1 MKIIIVL
8 ITLITQGLTAQTIQG
23 TFPQAK
29 NTEVVVKS
37 FIGFNEKDLAKT
49 TTDSLGNYSLA
60 YPKNYKGAA
69 LLQINNSKSLIVLLN
84 NENFNIQWE
93 NWQDFKT
100 LKFTNSIENDFFANG
115 IIVNQEAEYK
125 LAGLRYLLPLYQESK
140 ANENW
145 LQTEI
150 NNQEQTFANFIEGL
164 PKNSYAKHYL
174 NYRKFLGEVQL
185 TNERYKEVSRVKQH
199 ELAFTKIDFANDALW
214 QSGLLKEILSG
225 YYQVLELY
233 QDKDSIDSKSKEANT
248 IWLKTL
254 KNQPIKQQ
262 EVAEFCFTLLEKK
275 GLTKASEHIA
285 LSMLNNDNCQLTDK
299 LTDLFEQYRKLAI
312 GNTAPN
318 ILLNNQKNLKELK
331 NTYKL
336 VVFGA
341 SWCPNCQTDFPSLI
355 GKYKKLKE
363 NYDLEIVYVSIDTDK
378 NAFKEYYK
386 EAPFI
391 TFCDYKGWETKAAKE
406 YHVFATPTYI
416 LLDKNLKIVAK
427 IQSPEHIEEVV
438 ANVKK

>member
-1 MKIIIVL
+1 M
-8 ITLITQGLTAQTIQG
+8 ITQGLTAQTMQG

-29 NTEVVVKS
+29 NTEVMVKS

-115 IIVNQEAEYK
+115 IIVNQEAEQK
-125 LAGLRYLLPLYQESK
+125 LAGLHYLLPLYQESK

-185 TNERYKEVSRVKQH
+185 TNERYKEVNRVKQH

-299 LTDLFEQYRKLAI
+299 QTDLFEQYRKLAI